1 MAGMKHF
8 PNVSYVDGCVRVK
21 FDLSKYGRNLEQAQY
36 LFGNMVLQDC
46 KPFMPLLTGSLQ
58 QRSHVSEGG
67 KEVVFPG
74 PYGRFQYGG
83 KVMVDPVTGNPW
95 ARQGAKKVLTDRPLK
110 YTHQFNPEAQAR
122 WFEVAKAQ
130 NQTVWMEK
138 IKDWILNGGGSGV

>member
-1 MAGMKHF
+1 MFLRAEKKLCS
-8 PNVSYVDGCVRVK
+8 PAR
-21 FDLSKYGRNLEQAQY
+21 
-36 LFGNMVLQDC
+36 MV
-46 KPFMPLLTGSLQ
+46 GS
-58 QRSHVSEGG
+58 SI
-67 KEVVFPG
+67 
-74 PYGRFQYGG
+74 GG
-83 KVMVDPVTGNPW
+83 KVMVDPVTGSPW